1 MIPEERSNAIRDLE
15 SSARELDWAVSH
27 LQPAQWTFKPA
38 IDRWSIAQCVD
49 HLTIV
54 EERVLIHLKRLD
66 TCGEPRAMTDD
77 QLLERLLDRSETI
90 IAPERVHPTARSVD
104 AVATLEAFHRGRK
117 DTLSFV
123 ATTRDTLRSQTLPH
137 PIFGPLDGY
146 QWVITLAAH
155 VRRHLLQIDEI
166 KHCEG
171 FPR

>member
-1 MIPEERSNAIRDLE
+1 MIAEERSNAIRDLE

-38 IDRWSIAQCVD
+38 IDRWSIAECVD

-54 EERVLIHLKRLD
+54 EERVLKHLRQLD
-66 TCGEPRAMTDD
+66 TCGEPSVMTDD
-77 QLLERLLDRSETI
+77 QLLARLLDRGKPI
-90 IAPERVHPTARSVD
+90 IAPERACPTARSGD
-104 AVATLEAFHRGRK
+104 AVATLEAFHRARK
-117 DTLSFV
+117 DMLSFV

-146 QWVITLAAH
+146 QWVITMAAH

-166 KHCEG
+166 KHCDG